1 VSEDAATGMETY
13 EVLGIPVTVGDRQSM
28 LARILDLRHRPEP
41 AMVVPVNP
49 EVLVIAGRDP
59 AFSRVLKN
67 TALNLVDGAG
77 LAWLVGRHV
86 GRKVERFPGVEL
98 VESLARESAR
108 SGLRLGFVGGRPG
121 SAKRARAALLASYPG
136 GDIWVGPPIAVPP
149 RPSRDSAYAAVVRSA
164 GVEVLLVA
172 LGAPKQEL
180 WLAENLAA
188 CGARVG
194 IAVGGSFEILGGLA
208 PRAPLWMRRSNL
220 EWLYRTWRE
229 PSRLPRLIALA
240 RLPARVVL
248 ARANGRAAVS
258 QPLARDA

>member
-1 VSEDAATGMETY
+1 VSEGAVSGMETY
-13 EVLGIPVTVGDRQSM
+13 EVLGIPVTVGDRESI
-28 LARILDLRHRPEP
+28 LARILDLCHRPEP
-41 AMVVPVNP
+41 AMVVPINP
-49 EVLVIAGRDP
+49 EVLVIAGRHP
-59 AFSRVLKN
+59 ALSQVLKT

-77 LAWLVGRHV
+77 LAWLLSRYA

-98 VESLARESAR
+98 VEMLARESAR
-108 SGLRLGFVGGRPG
+108 SGLRLGFAGGRSG
-121 SAKRARAALLASYPG
+121 SAGRARAALLAAHPG
-136 GDIWVGPPIAVPP
+136 GDIWVGPPIQAPP
-149 RPSRDSAYAAVVRSA
+149 RPSRDSEYAAVVRNA
-164 GVEVLLVA
+164 GVDVLLVA

-194 IAVGGSFEILGGLA
+194 VAVGGSFEILGGLV

-240 RLPARVVL
+240 RLPARVVR
-248 ARANGRAAVS
+248 ARVSGRAAVA
-258 QPLARDA
+258 QFLARDV